1 MAEAQAKKRLVL
13 TASRDSFIR
22 VTALDAPQGQA
33 VLYASVL
40 RAGQSLAFGGH
51 KFSVDVSVPSAV
63 DIALDGVN
71 YGPHSEGSSPETFT
85 IESHQP

>member
-1 MAEAQAKKRLVL
+1 
-13 TASRDSFIR
+13 
-22 VTALDAPQGQA
+22 

-40 RAGQSLAFGGH
+40 RAGQSLAFGGR
-51 KFSVDVSVPSAV
+51 KFSVNVSVPSAV

-71 YGPHSEGSSPETFT
+71 YGPHSEGNSPETFT

>member
-1 MAEAQAKKRLVL
+1 MAEAHAAKQLVL

-22 VTALDAPQGQA
+22 VTSLDGSQS

-51 KFSVDVSVPSAV
+51 KFSVNVGVPSAV
-63 DIALDGVN
+63 DIGLVGVN
-71 YGPHSEGSSPETFT
+71 YGPHSDRDSPETFT
-85 IESHQP
+85 LESHER